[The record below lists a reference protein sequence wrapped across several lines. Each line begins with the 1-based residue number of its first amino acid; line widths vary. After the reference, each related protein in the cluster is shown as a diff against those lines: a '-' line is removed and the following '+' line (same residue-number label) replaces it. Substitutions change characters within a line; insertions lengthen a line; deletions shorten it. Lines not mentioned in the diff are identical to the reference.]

1 MRGLQWFQGLVLA
14 MLVAVAVPAVSSAQL
29 FPVSADVATVRGDL
43 ILWAT
48 ALIGVVLAVYAF
60 KRVRGLVNN

>member
-1 MRGLQWFQGLVLA
+1 MKWRIGLASVLMALITAVGL
-14 MLVAVAVPAVSSAQL
+14 PAVSMAQL

-43 ILWAT
+43 LLWAT
-48 ALIGVVLAVYAF
+48 ALIGVALAIYAF

>member
-1 MRGLQWFQGLVLA
+1 MRGLQWVNGLLMA
-14 MLVAVAVPAVSSAQL
+14 ILVAVAVPAVSSAQL

>member
-1 MRGLQWFQGLVLA
+1 
-14 MLVAVAVPAVSSAQL
+14 
-29 FPVSADVATVRGDL
+29 VSADVATVRGDL

>member
-1 MRGLQWFQGLVLA
+1 MRGLQWVNGLVMA
-14 MLVAVAVPAVSSAQL
+14 MLVALAVPAVSSAQL

>member
-1 MRGLQWFQGLVLA
+1 MRGLQWVNRLVLA
-14 MLVAVAVPAVSSAQL
+14 ILVAVAVPAVSSAQL

>member
-1 MRGLQWFQGLVLA
+1 MRGLQWVNGLVLA
-14 MLVAVAVPAVSSAQL
+14 ILVALAVPAVSSAQL